1 MAAHV
6 RVLAAGVVLAVLS
19 AACGASGDTATTT
32 TAETALSTVAQSTAT
47 ITLAPTTTPTATTT
61 AVPAPTTTVPADS
74 AVSANTAESATT
86 AVDPPGWLGTRVLET
101 DGDGNALPT
110 PTPPELRDRRFRT
123 VDRLPPPTD
132 GFEATIGPVPDEILA
147 RSTWH
152 AGCPIEVEDL
162 AYLTVSF
169 WGFDDLSHTGE
180 LVVNARSADG
190 VANVFEHL
198 YEIQFPIE
206 EMRVVAA
213 EELDYPPTG
222 DGNNTTSFVC
232 RPTTGGTS
240 WSQHA
245 YGLAIDVNPFHNPYE
260 RDGWVLP
267 ELATAYLDRDDVR
280 PGMVLEDDPAVAA
293 FAAIGWG
300 WGGDFRSL
308 VDYMHFSAD
317 NR

>member
-1 MAAHV
+1 MAAIV
-6 RVLAAGVVLAVLS
+6 RFLTAGVVLAVLS
-19 AACGASGDTATTT
+19 AACSTSADTATTT
-32 TAETALSTVAQSTAT
+32 TSETALSAVAPSTAT
-47 ITLAPTTTPTATTT
+47 TTVAPTTTS
-61 AVPAPTTTVPADS
+61 TTTVPATTTTM
-74 AVSANTAESATT
+74 AATT
-86 AVDPPGWLGTRVLET
+86 AVDPPAWLGKRVLET
-101 DGDGNALPT
+101 DDDGNALPL
-110 PTPPELRDRRFRT
+110 PTPPELQDRRFRT
-123 VDRLPPPTD
+123 VDLLPPPTG
-132 GFEATIGPVPDEILA
+132 GFAATIGPVPDDVLA

-152 AGCPIEVEDL
+152 AGCPIGVDDL
-162 AYLTVSF
+162 AYVTVSF
-169 WGFDDLSHTGE
+169 RGFDDLPHTGE
-180 LVVNARSADG
+180 LVVNARFADG
-190 VANVFEHL
+190 VADVFEHL

-206 EMRVVAA
+206 EMRVVAT

-280 PGMVLEDDPAVAA
+280 PGMILEDDPTVAA

-308 VDYMHFSAD
+308 VDYMHFSAN

>member
-1 MAAHV
+1 MAAIV
-6 RVLAAGVVLAVLS
+6 RILTAGVVLTVLS
-19 AACGASGDTATTT
+19 AACSTSGDTATPTA
-32 TAETALSTVAQSTAT
+32 AETAPSTVAPSTTTSTA
-47 ITLAPTTTPTATTT
+47 APKTTTTPTTTVVPATTT
-61 AVPAPTTTVPADS
+61 TVL
-74 AVSANTAESATT
+74 ATT
-86 AVDPPGWLGTRVLET
+86 AVDPPAWLGTRVLET
-101 DGDGNALPT
+101 DGDGNALPA
-110 PTPPELRDRRFRT
+110 PTPPELQDRRFRA
-123 VDRLPPPTD
+123 VDLLPPPTD
-132 GFEATIGPVPDEILA
+132 GFAATIGPVPDDVLA

-152 AGCPIEVEDL
+152 AGCPIGVEDL

-169 WGFDDLSHTGE
+169 WGFDDLPHTGE
-180 LVVNARSADG
+180 LVVNARFADG
-190 VANVFEHL
+190 VADVFEHL
-198 YEIQFPIE
+198 YEIEFPIE

-260 RDGWVLP
+260 RDGSVLP

-280 PGMVLEDDPAVAA
+280 PGMVLEDDPTIAA

-308 VDYMHFSAD
+308 VDYMHFSAN